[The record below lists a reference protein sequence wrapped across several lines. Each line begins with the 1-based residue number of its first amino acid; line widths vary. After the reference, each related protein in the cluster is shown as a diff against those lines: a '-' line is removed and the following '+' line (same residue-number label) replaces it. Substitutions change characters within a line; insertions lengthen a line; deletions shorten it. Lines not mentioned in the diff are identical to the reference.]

1 MLRILT
7 WIIGLP
13 LAVAAIGFAVANRQ
27 MIVLD
32 LWPLPFTL
40 SIPVY
45 LTALGSLALGL
56 VLGLLIGGT
65 VAGGRAARRARDAE
79 TRARVAEADAASL
92 RGRAEAAEAATALP
106 PPGTAA

>member
-13 LAVAAIGFAVANRQ
+13 VAAVAIGFAVANRQ
-27 MIVLD
+27 TIVLD

-40 SIPVY
+40 SLSVY
-45 LTALGSLALGL
+45 LTVLGSLAVGL
-56 VLGLLIGGT
+56 VLGLMIGGLA
-65 VAGGRAARRARDAE
+65 AGGRAARRARDAE
-79 TRARVAEADAASL
+79 TRARVAEAEAASL
-92 RGRAEAAEAATALP
+92 RGRVAAAESATALP